1 VYTSIGTIRIFLGRV
16 ETQNSE
22 ISSFYLDY
30 DKLFNRDR
38 SEKRSFRSQVGQ
50 TSMVEDKILIWR
62 FKRGSRDALQHIY
75 EKYVVY
81 LVTLATALSNDVST
95 AEDIVHDVFVSFAQ
109 SAERLRL
116 EGSLKA
122 YLATCV
128 VNRLRDRVRSKQRQS
143 STLDETRSIGSTT
156 RGPDLSAVCSEEL
169 QQLSRAIAQL
179 PHEQKE
185 VVMLH
190 LHGGMMFKQI
200 AKSQEVS
207 INTVQSRYRYALDKL
222 RSLLN
227 GEMTK

>member
-1 VYTSIGTIRIFLGRV
+1 MIDRLLVIRVR
-16 ETQNSE
+16 N
-22 ISSFYLDY
+22 
-30 DKLFNRDR
+30 DR
-38 SEKRSFRSQVGQ
+38 FEVKVGQ

-62 FKRGSRDALQHIY
+62 FKRGSREALQRIY

-81 LVTLATALSNDVST
+81 LVTLATALLNDVST

-109 SAERLRL
+109 SGERFRL

-128 VNRLRDRVRSKQRQS
+128 VNRVRDRIRSRQRQPS
-143 STLDETRSIGSTT
+143 AIDEALSICSTT
-156 RGPDLSAVCSEEL
+156 SGPELSAVCSEEL
-169 QQLSRAIAQL
+169 QQLSSAIAQL
-179 PHEQKE
+179 PYEQKE

-190 LHGGMMFKQI
+190 VHGGMMFKHI
-200 AKSQEVS
+200 AKSQQVS

-227 GEMTK
+227 GEMTE

>member
-1 VYTSIGTIRIFLGRV
+1 
-16 ETQNSE
+16 
-22 ISSFYLDY
+22 
-30 DKLFNRDR
+30 
-38 SEKRSFRSQVGQ
+38 
-50 TSMVEDKILIWR
+50 MVEDKLLIWR
-62 FKRGSRDALQHIY
+62 FKRGSREALRRIY

-81 LVTLATALSNDVST
+81 LVTLATALSNDVNT

-128 VNRLRDRVRSKQRQS
+128 VNRLRDRIRSRQRQPS
-143 STLDETRSIGSTT
+143 ALDEAESICSTA
-156 RGPDLSAVCSEEL
+156 RAPELSAVCSEEL
-169 QQLSRAIAQL
+169 QQLSRAMARL
-179 PHEQKE
+179 PYEQKE

-190 LHGGMMFKQI
+190 LHGGMMFKHI
-200 AKSQEVS
+200 AKSQHVS

-227 GEMTK
+227 GEMTE

>member
-1 VYTSIGTIRIFLGRV
+1 MI
-16 ETQNSE
+16 
-22 ISSFYLDY
+22 
-30 DKLFNRDR
+30 
-38 SEKRSFRSQVGQ
+38 
-50 TSMVEDKILIWR
+50 EDKVLIWR
-62 FKRGSRDALQHIY
+62 FRRGHREALQRIY

-81 LVTLATALSNDVST
+81 LVTLATALLNDAGA

-128 VNRLRDRVRSKQRQS
+128 VNRVRDRIRSRRRQPS
-143 STLDETRSIGSTT
+143 ALDGAESILSTAN
-156 RGPDLSAVCSEEL
+156 GPELSAVCSEEL
-169 QQLSRAIAQL
+169 QQLGRAMAQL
-179 PHEQKE
+179 PYEQKE

-190 LHGGMMFKQI
+190 LHGGMMFKHI
-200 AKSQEVS
+200 AQSQHVS
-207 INTVQSRYRYALDKL
+207 VNTVRSRYRYALDKL

>member
-1 VYTSIGTIRIFLGRV
+1 
-16 ETQNSE
+16 
-22 ISSFYLDY
+22 
-30 DKLFNRDR
+30 
-38 SEKRSFRSQVGQ
+38 
-50 TSMVEDKILIWR
+50 MVEDKILIWR
-62 FKRGSRDALQHIY
+62 FKRGSREALQRIY

-81 LVTLATALSNDVST
+81 LVTLATALLNDLST

-128 VNRLRDRVRSKQRQS
+128 VNRVRDRARSKQRQTS
-143 STLDETRSIGSTT
+143 ALDDTESIRSTA
-156 RGPDLSAVCSEEL
+156 RGPELSAACSEEL
-169 QQLSRAIAQL
+169 QQISRAMARL
-179 PHEQKE
+179 PDEQKE

-190 LHGGMMFKQI
+190 LHGGMMFKHI
-200 AKSQEVS
+200 AKLQHVS

-227 GEMTK
+227 GEMTE